1 MNQGN
6 ATWVVT
12 QNDLAS
18 ELAEPGEAFPEVF
31 ATSRMIAMMELA
43 ASRAMKNQLGPGELS
58 VGVRVN
64 VEHTA
69 PTPVG
74 AKVKAEARFLAKEG
88 KLYAFEVHASDE
100 AGEIGRGT
108 HHRAIVQTS
117 RLLAGAQRRRS
128 PTRDPGT

>member
-1 MNQGN
+1 MNPGN
-6 ATWVVT
+6 ASWVVT
-12 QNDLAS
+12 QKDLAS

-31 ATSRMIAMMELA
+31 STSRMIAMMELA
-43 ASRAMKNQLGPGELS
+43 ASRVLQSQLGPGELS

-74 AKVKAEARFLAKEG
+74 VRVKAEARFLRKEG
-88 KLYAFEVHASDE
+88 KLYAFEVQAWDE

-128 PTRDPGT
+128 PSMDSGT